1 MSVASL
7 RTWLRSNFFATPA
20 SALASFGGAL
30 ALLWIAPRAWRWLV
44 TDAVPGPATLELC
57 LKAQGACWAFL
68 HDKWRLILFG
78 QYTYEEQWRAG
89 LSVALFVAMVAAS
102 CVEAAWVA
110 PARRRAMFGA
120 WVATLLA
127 ITTLMRGGIL
137 GLAPV
142 ETRLWGG
149 LPLTLLI
156 ASVGCFIAFWL
167 GILLALAR
175 RCDMAL
181 LRWIAI
187 GFIEFMRGV
196 PLISLLFMSMVL
208 FPLML
213 PPSWNID
220 QLLRAQAAFALFFA
234 AYMAE
239 AIRGGL
245 QAIPAGQYLAAEAIG
260 LGYWQTQL
268 RIVLPQALTLVIPSL
283 VNIFIAA
290 FKDTS
295 LVVII
300 SMLDLLGTTNAAK
313 ADTKWWGLFV
323 EAYLFIAAI
332 YLVFCAS
339 MSAFSRRLER
349 RLDGGRSHA

>member
-1 MSVASL
+1 MSAAATRS
-7 RTWLRSNFFATPA
+7 WLRRNFFATPA
-20 SALASFGGAL
+20 SALASILGAL
-30 ALLWIAPRAWRWLV
+30 ALAWFAPHAWRWLV
-44 TDAVPGPATLELC
+44 TESVPGPATLEQC

-89 LSVALFVAMVAAS
+89 LAVALFVVMTAAS
-102 CVEAAWVA
+102 CVEAAWSA

-120 WVATLLA
+120 WLATLLA
-127 ITTLMRGGIL
+127 IAVLMRGGVP
-137 GLAPV
+137 GLPPV

-149 LPLTLLI
+149 LPLTMLI
-156 ASVGCFIAFWL
+156 ASVGCFLAFWL

-175 RCDMAL
+175 RCDMAV
-181 LRWIAI
+181 LRWIAT

-208 FPLML
+208 FPLVL
-213 PPSWNID
+213 PPGWNVD
-220 QLLRAQAAFALFFA
+220 QLLRAQAAFVLFFA

-313 ADTKWWGLFV
+313 ADTKWWGLFI

-332 YLVFCAS
+332 YLAFCAS

-349 RLDGGRSHA
+349 RLGDGRGHG